1 METPHIQTFGSFFR
15 NGKYPLEANYIFE
28 SEESLKQWEQ
38 DNKKYLHEGL
48 FKVVVADDKQTLYWY
63 CDETFKPLLESDS
76 LENLAMVLKDF
87 ELHGQLR
94 DILRDFKNS
103 YESKL
108 KSIQQELD
116 LTQSGAGLNGDGSF
130 DTLNMKNTTY
140 LEGSN
145 SIIEAL
151 KALDRELS
159 NVVADAFIKD
169 AYYDSGR
176 ESIIITFFTKQ
187 EKEKTIE
194 INVANLIREW
204 EPDNTHPSKVVELV
218 REETYSGGPDK
229 LSADVRL
236 SSRKDNILEKDSNTL
251 LVRGTTDNL
260 THKGENLEKILDKI
274 DLIPFLERIDKIEKS
289 AQDWDNTK
297 DSLTPNFAIT
307 LLTDNEEAFNISIL
321 GSARNLPSGYYYNYG
336 GYYYQ
341 GIDLYGEWDIDTIN
355 NEIEN

>member
-94 DILRDFKNS
+94 DLIRDFKNS
-103 YESKL
+103 YDSKL

-116 LTQSGAGLNGDGSF
+116 QTQSGSGLNGDGSF
-130 DTLNMKNTTY
+130 DSLNMKNTTY
-140 LEGSN
+140 LDGSK

-159 NVVADAFIKD
+159 NVEVNAFIKD
-169 AYYDSGR
+169 AYYDADR
-176 ESIIITFFTKQ
+176 ECIIITFYTKQ
-187 EKEKTIE
+187 EKEKIVE

-251 LVRGTTDNL
+251 LVRGTSDNI
-260 THKGENLEKILDKI
+260 THND
-274 DLIPFLERIDKIEKS
+274 
-289 AQDWDNTK
+289 T
-297 DSLTPNFAIT
+297 T
-307 LLTDNEEAFNISIL
+307 LSEVLNQIINEQVTI
-321 GSARNLPSGYYYNYG
+321 YYNLSHAL
-336 GYYYQ
+336 Q
-341 GIDLYGEWDIDTIN
+341 HDLQDGNLFITQEDDELGKKGLYVIFLGEAKHLIFEEELRA
-355 NEIEN
+355 EIQSALDWYFEE

>member
-94 DILRDFKNS
+94 DLIRDFKNS
-103 YESKL
+103 YDSKL

-116 LTQSGAGLNGDGSF
+116 QTQSGSGLNGDGSF
-130 DTLNMKNTTY
+130 DSLNMKNTTY
-140 LEGSN
+140 LDGSK

-159 NVVADAFIKD
+159 NVEVNAFIKD
-169 AYYDSGR
+169 AYYDADR
-176 ESIIITFFTKQ
+176 ECIIITFYTKQ
-187 EKEKTIE
+187 EKEKTVE

-251 LVRGTTDNL
+251 LVRGTSDNI
-260 THKGENLEKILDKI
+260 THND
-274 DLIPFLERIDKIEKS
+274 
-289 AQDWDNTK
+289 T
-297 DSLTPNFAIT
+297 T
-307 LLTDNEEAFNISIL
+307 LSEVLNQIINEQVTI
-321 GSARNLPSGYYYNYG
+321 YYNLSHAL
-336 GYYYQ
+336 Q
-341 GIDLYGEWDIDTIN
+341 HDLQNGNLFITQEDDELGKKGLYVIFLGEAKRLIFEEELGA
-355 NEIEN
+355 EIQSALDWYFEE